1 MIVATIDQRASRRRA
16 DLVDQLIDR
25 LNTGYPLVRPFERTA
40 GDELQGVLDD
50 GPAAAALAL
59 EVAATRAWSIGVGV
73 GAVRLPLPAQ
83 TRAGAGPAFEN
94 ARAAVE
100 RAKHSPA
107 SLAVVGPEPEG
118 PRLEAELQLV
128 AELEA
133 RRSPAAAEAGLLIEQ
148 GFSQR
153 EAAER
158 LGITQQAVSARLA
171 AGLWQPTRAL
181 LREAG
186 AALGRLSDSAD
197 AAGERSGGVA

>member
-16 DLVDQLIDR
+16 DLVDQLLHR
-25 LNTGYPLVRPFERTA
+25 LNTDYPLVRPFERTA

-50 GPAAAALAL
+50 GAAAVALAL
-59 EVAATRAWSIGVGV
+59 DVAATRAWSIGLGI
-73 GAVRLPLPAQ
+73 GPVRLPLPPQ

-94 ARAAVE
+94 ARTAVE

-107 SLAVVGPEPEG
+107 SLAVVGPAPEG
-118 PRLEAELQLV
+118 SRLEAELQLV
-128 AELEA
+128 AELEV
-133 RRSPAAAEAGLLIEQ
+133 RRSPAAAEAGRLIEQ
-148 GFSQR
+148 GLSQR

-158 LGITQQAVSARLA
+158 LGITQQAVSGRLA

-186 AALGRLSDSAD
+186 AALGRLSESAD
-197 AAGERSGGVA
+197 AAGEPDGGAA